1 MTNQQS
7 SERQTT
13 RLNRRA
19 LRQMSNKMSDSTP
32 PRSHRKRG
40 VLPSFGDIILPVV
53 GVAAIGLLAVA
64 GRQFFLNGI
73 QSSPGIAS
81 TRAYADSPVLIAER
95 ERREKREKNRLH
107 QTLQREIQIENQR
120 EKELETS
127 QTTNKIPEN
136 LDFKNNNLAI
146 TVEPAKPAK
155 TSEPPKS
162 SKPVKTV
169 VKSVPAPKPQPDKPA
184 KIPDSKQWRVQI
196 GAFGNKQIAQDT
208 AKKINKAGH
217 KTIVYS
223 NPASKYVKVW
233 VLAGATKQDAEKVTS
248 SMKKMGFKG
257 AYAVPPIK

>member
-1 MTNQQS
+1 MTNRQS

-32 PRSHRKRG
+32 QRNHRKRG

-95 ERREKREKNRLH
+95 ERREQREKNRLN
-107 QTLQREIQIENQR
+107 QTIQREIQIENQR
-120 EKELETS
+120 EREKELETS
-127 QTTNKIPEN
+127 QTANKIPEN

-146 TVEPAKPAK
+146 TVEPAKTAK
-155 TSEPPKS
+155 TSEP
-162 SKPVKTV
+162 SKPVKPA
-169 VKSVPAPKPQPDKPA
+169 VKPVSTPKPQPEKSA

-217 KTIVYS
+217 RTIVYS

-233 VLAGATKQDAEKVTS
+233 VLAGATKQDAEKIAS

-257 AYAVPPIK
+257 AYAVPPMK